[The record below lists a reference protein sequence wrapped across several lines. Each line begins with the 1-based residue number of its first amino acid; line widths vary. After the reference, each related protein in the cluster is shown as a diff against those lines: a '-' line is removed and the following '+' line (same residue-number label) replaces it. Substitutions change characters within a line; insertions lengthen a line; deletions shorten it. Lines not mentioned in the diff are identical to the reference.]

1 MKKIF
6 AMTIAAVL
14 GFSGMAFAGEPQ
26 GQASGHGCTNTTA
39 GDRDNPGKLFQA
51 FKNGEGPAAFEGLNP
66 KEIAELAVDVPSG
79 KVSDI
84 IKLVC
89 DNSPS

>member
-6 AMTIAAVL
+6 ALTIAAVL

-39 GDRDNPGKLFQA
+39 GDQDNPGKLFQA
-51 FKNGEGPAAFEGLNP
+51 FKKGEGPAAFEGLNP

-79 KVSDI
+79 KVSDM

>member
-1 MKKIF
+1 MKKILVTTF
-6 AMTIAAVL
+6 ATVIGL
-14 GFSGMAFAGEPQ
+14 SGMALAGEPQ
-26 GQASGHGCTNTTA
+26 GQASGQGCFNTTA
-39 GDRDNPGKLFQA
+39 GDQDNPGKLFQA

-66 KEIAELAVDVPSG
+66 KEIAELAIDIPSG

-89 DNSPS
+89 DNTPS